1 MKKYIAEGVGT
12 AMLTLIACG
21 IAVGS
26 ASLGTTVFPLA
37 VGVGFGTVLMLAII
51 LIGDISGCHINPAVS
66 FGMFMAGKMKAS
78 ELWKYIVAQIA
89 GAFVGS
95 LFLAL
100 FMKGFDNLGA
110 NTFAWENW
118 YIAILVEVLLTFI
131 FVAVILKV
139 TEKDDRNNALIIGL
153 TLMLVHLFG
162 IYYTGTSVNPA
173 RSLAPGMLQGWDY
186 IQKVWVFLLA
196 PMGGAALAGLFYKHV
211 LKK

>member
-21 IAVGS
+21 IAVTGLS
-26 ASLGTTVFPLA
+26 GYLGIA
-37 VGVGFGTVLMLAII
+37 VGFGAVLMLAIY

-78 ELWKYIVAQIA
+78 ELWKYIVAQVA
-89 GAFVGS
+89 GAFAGS
-95 LFLAL
+95 LLLAL
-100 FMKGFDNLGA
+100 FMKGFDALGA
-110 NTFAWENW
+110 NTFDWGDW
-118 YIAILVEVLLTFI
+118 YIAILVEVILTFI

-139 TEKDDRNNALIIGL
+139 TEKDDKCNALIIGL

-162 IYYTGTSVNPA
+162 FYFTGTSVNPA

>member
-21 IAVGS
+21 IAV
-26 ASLGTTVFPLA
+26 TVNDYLA
-37 VGVGFGTVLMLAII
+37 VALGFGLVLTAMIY

-66 FGMFMAGKMKAS
+66 FGMFLSGKMKFD
-78 ELWKYIVAQIA
+78 EFWKYVVAQIA
-89 GAFVGS
+89 GAFAGS
-95 LFLAL
+95 LVLAL
-100 FMKGFDNLGA
+100 FMKGFSQLGA
-110 NTFAWENW
+110 NSFAWEDW

-131 FVAVILKV
+131 FVTVILKV
-139 TEKDDRNNALIIGL
+139 TEKEDRNNALIIGL
-153 TLMLVHLFG
+153 TLTLVHIFG
-162 IYYTGTSVNPA
+162 IVYTGTSVNPA

-196 PMGGAALAGLFYKHV
+196 PMGGAACAALFYKHV